1 MIQLMSMIRSFFGII
16 FVSESSSK
24 YKIKFH
30 LEINKNKLNEEN
42 VKKVIYLVKK
52 KLNSI
57 TGIPSNDLYVTNIRE
72 GSLKFEI
79 FRFSLYHNNIIN
91 HFIRDFGD
99 KFIEQ
104 HR

>member
-1 MIQLMSMIRSFFGII
+1 MEIILIIWTLYLNFVKVKIIKSITMIQLMSMIRSFFGII

-52 KLNSI
+52 KFYHRY
-57 TGIPSNDLYVTNIRE
+57 SN
-72 GSLKFEI
+72 
-79 FRFSLYHNNIIN
+79 
-91 HFIRDFGD
+91 
-99 KFIEQ
+99 
-104 HR
+104 